1 MPKVRHTLTAKCFD
15 KRGRLLSEAVN
26 RYDKTHP
33 VQAYFAKKV
42 GHASKIY
49 LHAEIHAILKAG
61 GKEIHRIEISR
72 YSKVGNQL
80 LAKPCPVC
88 MEAIRA
94 YGIKEVS
101 WSIDV

>member
-1 MPKVRHTLTAKCFD
+1 MKIRPIITARCFD
-15 KRGRLLSEAVN
+15 RKGRLLSIATN
-26 RYDKTHP
+26 SYSKTHP
-33 VQAYFAKKV
+33 LQSYFASKV
-42 GHASKIY
+42 GQPAKIY

-72 YSKVGNQL
+72 YSKAGNQL

-94 YGIKEVS
+94 YGIKEIVFT
-101 WSIDV
+101 V

>member
-1 MPKVRHTLTAKCFD
+1 MCKVKHTLTARCFD
-15 KRGRLLSEAVN
+15 KRGRLLSEATN

-33 VQAYFAKKV
+33 IQAYFARKV
-42 GHASKIY
+42 GHAAKIY

-61 GKEIHRIEISR
+61 GKQIHRIEISR
-72 YSKVGNQL
+72 YSKKGVPL
-80 LAKPCPVC
+80 LAAPCPVC

-101 WSIDV
+101 FTITL